1 MFSRVLAVLLAAAAC
16 GAESAVFEP
25 APSAP
30 VARVEGPS
38 AVIGGRLYV
47 FGGFTH
53 YDEALRATRR
63 VDIFD
68 PATRTWSRA
77 RDMPTATTHRTPAVD
92 GGIAWFAG
100 GFEGDHPGPTVD
112 QVWSY
117 DAAADHWEPGT
128 PLPAPRSAG
137 ALVRLDRTLHY
148 VGGFGADRRDTF
160 GDHWALELDG
170 VRTWEPRAPLP
181 CARGHLAGLAVGGR
195 LHALGGQRGHRG
207 AHPDLDCHH
216 AYLPA
221 EDRWIERAP
230 LPAPR
235 SHFEPG
241 ALVWDGRIVIVGG
254 RSNTT
259 RRRTLAE
266 VSVYDPAAD
275 RWREAPPLP
284 VALLAPV
291 AAALDGSLLVTM
303 GSRDDWKHP
312 QSASW
317 WGPLP

>member
-1 MFSRVLAVLLAAAAC
+1 LVVLAGAAC
-16 GAESAVFEP
+16 GREATVFEP
-25 APSAP
+25 APPAP

-38 AVIGGRLYV
+38 AVVGGRLHV

-53 YDEALRATRR
+53 YDGTLRATRR
-63 VDIFD
+63 IDVFD
-68 PATRTWSRA
+68 PAMKTWSQNA
-77 RDMPTATTHRTPAVD
+77 DMPTATTHRAPAVD
-92 GGIAWFAG
+92 GTTVWFAG

-112 QVWSY
+112 SVWRY
-117 DAAADHWEPGT
+117 DAAADRWQPGP
-128 PLPAPRSAG
+128 PLPAPRAAG

-160 GDHWALELDG
+160 GDHWTLELDG
-170 VRTWEPRAPLP
+170 GAAWEPRASLP
-181 CARGHLAGLAVGGR
+181 CPRGHLAGLVVDGR

-230 LPAPR
+230 LPSPR

-241 ALVWDGRIVIVGG
+241 ALVQNGRIVIVGG
-254 RSNTT
+254 RSNATD
-259 RRRTLAE
+259 RRTLDA
-266 VSVYDPAAD
+266 VSVYDPATD
-275 RWREAPPLP
+275 RWSEAPALP

-291 AAALDGSLLVTM
+291 AAVLDGSLFVTM
-303 GSRDDWKHP
+303 GSRDDWRHP
-312 QSASW
+312 QRASW
-317 WGPLP
+317 RGPLP